1 MATLK
6 GLGVFWGLGGVTYTG
21 FGSVTAQT
29 QSADLNVTADEKQIR
44 DADGDVISCVYYNQT
59 RTLDLEVVPT
69 GATVAAAQ
77 ASSAAF
83 MVNSGTIITVTDAQ
97 AGLEIDSDEG
107 DGAAGV
113 YILKESRLSRSNENE
128 ARISMSLFR
137 SDVNNL
143 GTTVAAS

>member
-6 GLGVFWGLGGVTYTG
+6 GLGVFWGLEGVTYTG
-21 FGSVTAQT
+21 FGTVTAQT

-44 DADGDVISCVYYNQT
+44 DADGDVISVVYYNQT

-69 GATVAAAQ
+69 GATIALAQ

-83 MVNSGTIITVTDAQ
+83 MVNSGNIITVTDTQ
-97 AGLEIDSDEG
+97 AGLEIDSAEG
-107 DGAAGV
+107 SGAAGV

-137 SDVNNL
+137 SDVNNI
-143 GTTVAAS
+143 GTTVAD

>member
-6 GLGVFWGLGGVTYTG
+6 GLGVFWGLEGVTYTG
-21 FGSVTAQT
+21 FGTVTAQT

-44 DADGDVISCVYYNQT
+44 DADGDVISVVYYNQT

-69 GATVAAAQ
+69 GATIALAQ

-83 MVNSGTIITVTDAQ
+83 MVNSGTIITVTDTQ
-97 AGLEIDSDEG
+97 AGLEIDSAEG
-107 DGAAGV
+107 SGAAGV

-137 SDVNNL
+137 SDVNNI
-143 GTTVAAS
+143 GTTVAD

>member
-1 MATLK
+1 ME
-6 GLGVFWGLGGVTYTG
+6 GVTYTG

-69 GATVAAAQ
+69 GATIAAARL
-77 ASSAAF
+77 SSDGF
-83 MVNSGTIITVTDAQ
+83 MVNSGTIITVADT
-97 AGLEIDSDEG
+97 AGEEIDSAEG
-107 DGAAGV
+107 AGAAGV

>member
-6 GLGVFWGLGGVTYTG
+6 GLGVFWGLEGVTYTG

-69 GATVAAAQ
+69 GATIALART
-77 ASSAAF
+77 SSDGF
-83 MVNSGTIITVTDAQ
+83 MVDSGSLITVIDS
-97 AGLEIDSDEG
+97 AGAEIDSAEG
-107 DGAAGV
+107 SGAAGV

-128 ARISMSLFR
+128 ARSISMSLFR
-137 SDVNNL
+137 SDVNNI

>member
-6 GLGVFWGLGGVTYTG
+6 GLGVFWGLEGVTYTG
-21 FGSVTAQT
+21 FGAVTAQT

-69 GATVAAAQ
+69 GATIALART
-77 ASSAAF
+77 SSNGF
-83 MVNSGTIITVTDAQ
+83 MVNSGTLITVIDS
-97 AGLEIDSDEG
+97 AGAEIDSDEG
-107 DGAAGV
+107 AGSAGV

-128 ARISMSLFR
+128 ARISMSLYR
-137 SDVNNL
+137 SDVNNIA
-143 GTTVAAS
+143 TTVVAS